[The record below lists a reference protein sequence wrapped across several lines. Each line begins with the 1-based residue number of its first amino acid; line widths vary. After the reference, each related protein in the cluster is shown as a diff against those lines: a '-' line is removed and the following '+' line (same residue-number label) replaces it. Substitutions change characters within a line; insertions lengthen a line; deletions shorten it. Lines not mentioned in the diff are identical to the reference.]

1 VATREVIRISVEPG
15 SKKVIADEAGAN
27 GMTEQWVASRV
38 YEWFAK
44 QDDVLKKGILGVLPK
59 GYELDVAR
67 LALERM
73 TQRQGKK

>member
-1 VATREVIRISVEPG
+1 
-15 SKKVIADEAGAN
+15 
-27 GMTEQWVASRV
+27 MTEQWVASRV